1 MQIDLHSLELIRGN
15 VVDFQP
21 TRTVAKLAES
31 PVTFD
36 LDSIVTFKASRSW
49 ILTVRDKTNVWNVL
63 LGIYS
68 SPWKIKSNRT
78 RQNLYIL
85 SPFTAIVHF

>member
-36 LDSIVTFKASRSW
+36 LDSIVTFKASRS
-49 ILTVRDKTNVWNVL
+49 
-63 LGIYS
+63 
-68 SPWKIKSNRT
+68 
-78 RQNLYIL
+78 
-85 SPFTAIVHF
+85 